1 MNIPFLNEINETS
14 NMDPS
19 LITRF
24 YQLKLMNDFM
34 NVKYQNPKLKQSEI
48 ASQLKVSTSSIQRQR
63 NDINMNSPYRI
74 NQNNVKKRQKRS
86 KLMKMIIIKGDLLTS
101 IDLNSPQMIKN
112 KIKKCFKSR
121 ICTRRKY

>member
-1 MNIPFLNEINETS
+1 MNTPSLNEINKTS
-14 NMDPS
+14 NMDPN

-34 NVKYQNPKLKQSEI
+34 NVKYQNPKLRQSEI
-48 ASQLKVSTSSIQRQR
+48 ASQLKVPTSSIQRQR

-86 KLMKMIIIKGDLLTS
+86 KLMKMLITKGDPLTS
-101 IDLNSPQMIKN
+101 IDL
-112 KIKKCFKSR
+112 R
-121 ICTRRKY
+121 